1 MIIIWLPLY
10 LEYCCRNL
18 IAIIKSIFKILD
30 KVLWPCL
37 GTRDSVTNRN
47 NYRTDHWAEASFYYV
62 NFFPSCSCG
71 ERKPFPSVFCFCCWV
86 RGFCL
91 LCRHTK
97 FRQAKLALISH
108 LSKWMILKFHLLR
121 YFEWIW
127 HQSFLTWVSPLLS
140 L

>member
-18 IAIIKSIFKILD
+18 IAIIKSIFRILD
-30 KVLWPCL
+30 KILWSCL

-47 NYRTDHWAEASFYYV
+47 NYRTDHWAEASFSYL
-62 NFFPSCSCG
+62 NFFPSCSYG
-71 ERKPFPSVFCFCCWV
+71 GRKPFPSSVFSFCCWV

-91 LCRHTK
+91 LCR
-97 FRQAKLALISH
+97 QAKLALISH
-108 LSKWMILKFHLLR
+108 FSKWMILKFHLHR

-127 HQSFLTWVSPLLS
+127 HQSFLTSVSSLLS
-140 L
+140 P